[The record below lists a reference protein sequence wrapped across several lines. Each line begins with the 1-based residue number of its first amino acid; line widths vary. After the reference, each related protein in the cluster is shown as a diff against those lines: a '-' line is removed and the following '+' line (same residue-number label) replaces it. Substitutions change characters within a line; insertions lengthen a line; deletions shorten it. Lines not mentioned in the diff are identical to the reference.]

1 MLGRFLRVLLMVLL
15 AVSIAGQPA
24 YAGKKKSKAPP
35 HAAEGKGESKGG
47 EGKEGPPPN
56 PNVTVANIPSMARPE
71 FARGPTT
78 MVQNKVIFPV
88 RQIEK
93 MRIPSIFE

>member
-1 MLGRFLRVLLMVLL
+1 MFGRLLRVLLMVLL
-15 AVSIAGQPA
+15 AVSVAGQPA
-24 YAGKKKSKAPP
+24 YAGKKKAKAPA
-35 HAAEGKGESKGG
+35 HAAEGKGG

-71 FARGPTT
+71 AARGPTT
-78 MVQNKVIFPV
+78 MVQTKVTFPV